1 MSLQVCSR
9 SLSVAI
15 FPRSN
20 PNAADDRSLTE
31 GQSIQASS
39 KLALANNLASSVPAK
54 DILGDAQEFWDC
66 KEAITLLLNLY
77 GSVLPESCPEDTA
90 IARWRTSP
98 APQIARATGLVA
110 SMVHLSEAWR
120 MARVYAAS
128 RVASDAPPPWHPLSD
143 YSIITQRILDIECN
157 MPLKHRWSGGQF
169 IEESNNGLQRNRHH
183 WGPWLFVQFVYCG
196 VLCLLNHPYLLSL
209 RLRSF
214 HQTLPQTFIHQ
225 SFKLISRQSSW
236 ITYFVDLLEERQF
249 LIPDPTLAHCVAVV
263 ATIHLQHSFVPNP
276 GLRERSKAGFRS
288 SIRFL
293 RSMGTMWPCVSTMVG
308 LQITH

>member
-1 MSLQVCSR
+1 MVT
-9 SLSVAI
+9 
-15 FPRSN
+15 
-20 PNAADDRSLTE
+20 D
-31 GQSIQASS
+31 GQAIQAGA
-39 KLALANNLASSVPAK
+39 KLALANNLASSVPA
-54 DILGDAQEFWDC
+54 DATLGDAQEFCDC
-66 KEAITLLLNLY
+66 KETITLLLNLY
-77 GSVLPESCPEDTA
+77 GSVLPESCLEDSA
-90 IARWRTSP
+90 MAKWRISPP
-98 APQIARATGLVA
+98 APLARDTGLVT

-128 RVASDAPPPWHPLSD
+128 RVARDAPPPWHPLSD

-157 MPLKHRWSGGQF
+157 MPMKHRFAGGHF
-169 IEESNNGLQRNRHH
+169 IGETQDELQGNRHH
-183 WGPWLFVQFVYCG
+183 WGPWLFVQFVYAG

-249 LIPDPTLAHCVAVV
+249 LIPDPTLAHCAAVV

-276 GLRERSKAGFRS
+276 GLRERSQAGFQS
-288 SIRFL
+288 IIRFL
-293 RSMGTMWPCVSTMVG
+293 RSMGTIWPSVLNMVG
-308 LQITH
+308 K

>member
-1 MSLQVCSR
+1 MISQVRSLSR
-9 SLSVAI
+9 SLAT
-15 FPRSN
+15 FPQSTR
-20 PNAADDRSLTE
+20 NAAADKSLKD
-31 GQSIQASS
+31 GQAIQASS
-39 KLALANNLASSVPAK
+39 KLALANNLVSSVPANA
-54 DILGDAQEFWDC
+54 ILGDAQEFWDC

-77 GSVLPESCPEDTA
+77 GSDLCESCPQDTA

-98 APQIARATGLVA
+98 APQIARDTGLVV

-128 RVASDAPPPWHPLSD
+128 RVAPDAPPPWHPLSD

-157 MPLKHRWSGGQF
+157 MPLNHRWSGGHF
-169 IEESNNGLQRNRHH
+169 IEQTNNELQENRHH
-183 WGPWLFVQFVYCG
+183 WGPWLFVQFIYCG

-249 LIPDPTLAHCVAVV
+249 LVPDPTLAHCVAVV
-263 ATIHLQHSFVPNP
+263 ATIHLQHSFVPNT

-293 RSMGTMWPCVSTMVG
+293 RSMGTIWPCVSTMVG
-308 LQITH
+308 L